1 MGIYMD
7 FAALVLMEVDKDNKF
22 IREMGSYEVSDGAEY
37 ITKFYYNDEQSKV
50 KLYFDTHKDV
60 EEWEYTAIYD
70 LFDVEV
76 FESKGYEVE
85 EKDDEYNPTWILKF
99 NYIDDYKNM
108 VEKLSEVC
116 ELIKIEME
124 KAFKKSEENKEEYI

>member
-1 MGIYMD
+1 MD

-22 IREMGSYEVSDGAEY
+22 IREMGSYEVNDGVEY
-37 ITKFYYNDEQSKV
+37 ITKFYYNDEEAKV

-76 FESKGYEVE
+76 FENKGFEVE

-99 NYIDDYKNM
+99 DYIDDYKNM
-108 VEKLSEVC
+108 VEKLIEVC
-116 ELIKIEME
+116 ELIKVEME
-124 KAFKKSEENKEEYI
+124 KAFKKSEENKQEYI

>member
-1 MGIYMD
+1 MD

-22 IREMGSYEVSDGAEY
+22 IREMGSYEVNDGAEY
-37 ITKFYYNDEQSKV
+37 ITKFYYNDEEAKV

-60 EEWEYTAIYD
+60 EEWKYTAIYD

-76 FESKGYEVE
+76 FENKGFEVE

-99 NYIDDYKNM
+99 DYIDDYKNM
-108 VEKLSEVC
+108 VEKLIEVC
-116 ELIKIEME
+116 ELIKVEME
-124 KAFKKSEENKEEYI
+124 KAFKKSEENKQEYI

>member
-1 MGIYMD
+1 
-7 FAALVLMEVDKDNKF
+7 MEVDKDNKF
-22 IREMGSYEVSDGAEY
+22 IREMGSYEVNDGAEY
-37 ITKFYYNDEQSKV
+37 ITKFYYNDEEAKV

-76 FESKGYEVE
+76 FENKGFEVE

-108 VEKLSEVC
+108 VEKLIEVC
-116 ELIKIEME
+116 ELIKVEME
-124 KAFKKSEENKEEYI
+124 KAFKKSEENKQEYI

>member
-1 MGIYMD
+1 MD

-22 IREMGSYEVSDGAEY
+22 IREMGSYEVNDGAEY
-37 ITKFYYNDEQSKV
+37 ITKFYYNDEEAKV

-76 FESKGYEVE
+76 FENKGFEVD

-99 NYIDDYKNM
+99 DYIDDYKNM
-108 VEKLSEVC
+108 VEKLIEVC
-116 ELIKIEME
+116 ELIKVEME
-124 KAFKKSEENKEEYI
+124 KAFKKSEENKQEYI

>member
-1 MGIYMD
+1 MD

-22 IREMGSYEVSDGAEY
+22 IREMGSYEVNDGAEY
-37 ITKFYYNDEQSKV
+37 ITKFYYNDEEAKV

-76 FESKGYEVE
+76 FKNKGFEVE
-85 EKDDEYNPTWILKF
+85 EKDDEYNPTWILKCD
-99 NYIDDYKNM
+99 YIDDYKNM
-108 VEKLSEVC
+108 VEKLIEVC
-116 ELIKIEME
+116 ELIKVEME
-124 KAFKKSEENKEEYI
+124 KAFKKSEENKQEYI

>member
-1 MGIYMD
+1 MD

-22 IREMGSYEVSDGAEY
+22 IREMGSYEVNDGAEY
-37 ITKFYYNDEQSKV
+37 ITKFYYNDEEAKV

-76 FESKGYEVE
+76 FENKGFEIE

-99 NYIDDYKNM
+99 DYIDDYKNM
-108 VEKLSEVC
+108 VEKLIEVC
-116 ELIKIEME
+116 ELIKVEME
-124 KAFKKSEENKEEYI
+124 KAFKKSEENKQEYI

>member
-1 MGIYMD
+1 MD

-22 IREMGSYEVSDGAEY
+22 IREMGSYEVNDGAEY
-37 ITKFYYNDEQSKV
+37 ITKFYYNDEEAKV

-60 EEWEYTAIYD
+60 EEWEYTSIYD

-76 FESKGYEVE
+76 FENKGFEVE

-99 NYIDDYKNM
+99 DYIDDYKNM
-108 VEKLSEVC
+108 VEKLIEVC
-116 ELIKIEME
+116 ELIKVEME
-124 KAFKKSEENKEEYI
+124 KAFKRSEENKQEYI

>member
-1 MGIYMD
+1 MD

-22 IREMGSYEVSDGAEY
+22 IREMGSYEVNDGAEY
-37 ITKFYYNDEQSKV
+37 ITKFYYNDEEGKV

-76 FESKGYEVE
+76 FENKGFEVE

-99 NYIDDYKNM
+99 DYIDDYKNM
-108 VEKLSEVC
+108 VEKLIGVC
-116 ELIKIEME
+116 ELIKAEME
-124 KAFKKSEENKEEYI
+124 KAFKKSEENKQEYI

>member
-1 MGIYMD
+1 MD

-22 IREMGSYEVSDGAEY
+22 IREMGSYEVNDGAEY
-37 ITKFYYNDEQSKV
+37 ITKFYYNDEEAKV

-76 FESKGYEVE
+76 FENKGFEVE

-108 VEKLSEVC
+108 VEKLIEVC
-116 ELIKIEME
+116 ELIKVEME
-124 KAFKKSEENKEEYI
+124 KAFKKSEENKQEYI

>member
-1 MGIYMD
+1 MD

-22 IREMGSYEVSDGAEY
+22 IREMGSYEVNDGAEY
-37 ITKFYYNDEQSKV
+37 ITKFYYNDEEAKV

-76 FESKGYEVE
+76 FENKGFEVE

-99 NYIDDYKNM
+99 DYIDDYKNM
-108 VEKLSEVC
+108 VEKLIEVC
-116 ELIKIEME
+116 ELIKVEME
-124 KAFKKSEENKEEYI
+124 KAFKKSEENKQEYI

>member
-1 MGIYMD
+1 MD

-22 IREMGSYEVSDGAEY
+22 IREMGSYEVNDGAEY
-37 ITKFYYNDEQSKV
+37 ITKFYYNDEEAKV

-76 FESKGYEVE
+76 FENKGFEVE

-99 NYIDDYKNM
+99 DYIDDYKNM
-108 VEKLSEVC
+108 VEKLIEVC
-116 ELIKIEME
+116 ELIKVEME
-124 KAFKKSEENKEEYI
+124 KAFKRSEENKQEYI

>member
-1 MGIYMD
+1 MD

-22 IREMGSYEVSDGAEY
+22 IREMGSYEVNDGAEY
-37 ITKFYYNDEQSKV
+37 ITKFYYNDEEAKV

-60 EEWEYTAIYD
+60 EEWEYTSIYD

-76 FESKGYEVE
+76 FENKGFEVE

-99 NYIDDYKNM
+99 DYIDDYKNM
-108 VEKLSEVC
+108 VEKLIEVC
-116 ELIKIEME
+116 ELIKVEME
-124 KAFKKSEENKEEYI
+124 KAFKKSEENKQEYI